1 MKTLQPPHNPCTQHS
16 FCLINCCALSIGAF
30 GALENLIMSIKL
42 YMYRASSIASRR
54 RPAST
59 KYVHRAQLDL
69 VRLVDLA
76 GDVAVEAAEAVAVL
90 ASSSDSDSSSSS
102 SPSAEGSRPNAL
114 SWFRSEMTANRS

>member
-16 FCLINCCALSIGAF
+16 FCLINCCALSIGTF
-30 GALENLIMSIKL
+30 GALEKSHHVNQAAYVQGKLNSQPTAASIN
-42 YMYRASSIASRR
+42 
-54 RPAST
+54 